1 MIDMAEPLFANVLFS
16 LIARSNY
23 PMRVS
28 LTGSTQR
35 SANASDGEHGTHASN
50 IVPLWYSDASRDDRL
65 KHWLRIVA
73 VIRSHM
79 TSQLIGSQNARDEE
93 ADAEYFDD

>member
-1 MIDMAEPLFANVLFS
+1 MIDMAEPLFARVPFS

-28 LTGSTQR
+28 LTGPTQR
-35 SANASDGEHGTHASN
+35 SANASDREHGTHASN
-50 IVPLWYSDASRDDRL
+50 IVPLWYSGARRDDGL
-65 KHWLRIVA
+65 KHWLHIVA

-79 TSQLIGSQNARDEE
+79 TSQYIGSQNAQVDE
-93 ADAEYFDD
+93 ADVEYFR